1 MAKRKTKRNAGRLEV
16 RRGFKIRKDPMVRL
30 AEDGPLPDVHDCMGL
45 TRAHGQPVLF
55 AVARDARTIFASWN
69 IDWPSLFE
77 KVLPVDRQVHLRLYG
92 ADGLQEKSVAVEP
105 MAMMHYLTTS
115 GLHTSYRLEIGYYQ
129 PADAWHSAATSQ
141 EIVMPPS
148 AIGKTADVDLAT
160 IPFHVAFQQLVN
172 LFESD
177 SKIPLAVAISRFE
190 KDVLSSEQSNPLT
203 AADKEL
209 LRELGISLP
218 QIEAAWRRF
227 DETDAEKLVKLTRG
241 QPALGA
247 TSPSREFGEGS
258 WS

>member
-1 MAKRKTKRNAGRLEV
+1 
-16 RRGFKIRKDPMVRL
+16 MVRL
-30 AEDGPLPDVHDCMGL
+30 VEDGLMPDVLDRMGL
-45 TRAHGQPVLF
+45 TRVHGQPFLF
-55 AVARDARTIFASWN
+55 AIARDARTIFASWN

-115 GLHTSYRLEIGYYQ
+115 GLHTSYRVEIGYYQ

-148 AIGKTADVDLAT
+148 AIGKTSDVDLAT
-160 IPFHVAFQQLVN
+160 IPFHVGFQQLLN

-190 KDVLSSEQSNPLT
+190 KHVLSSEQSNPLT
-203 AADKEL
+203 AADKEV
-209 LRELGISLP
+209 LRELAISLP
-218 QIEAAWRRF
+218 QIAAAWRHF
-227 DETDAEKLVKLTRG
+227 DETDAEKLVKLTGG

-247 TSPSREFGEGS
+247 TSPSREFGASS

>member
-1 MAKRKTKRNAGRLEV
+1 M
-16 RRGFKIRKDPMVRL
+16 RL
-30 AEDGPLPDVHDCMGL
+30 AEGGTRPDVHDCMGL
-45 TRAHGQPVLF
+45 TRAHGQPFLF
-55 AVARDARTIFASWN
+55 AVARDARTIFVSWN
-69 IDWPSLFE
+69 INWPSLFE

-105 MAMMHYLTTS
+105 FAMMHYLTTS
-115 GLHTSYRLEIGYYQ
+115 GLHISYRLEIGYYQ

-190 KDVLSSEQSNPLT
+190 KDVLSRQSNPLT
-203 AADKEL
+203 AADKGL

-218 QIEAAWRRF
+218 QIAAARRRF
-227 DETDAEKLVKLTRG
+227 DETDTEKLAKLTGG

-247 TSPSREFGEGS
+247 TSPSREFGESS

>member
-1 MAKRKTKRNAGRLEV
+1 MAKIKTKRNAGRLEV
-16 RRGFKIRKDPMVRL
+16 RRGFKIRKYPMVRL
-30 AEDGPLPDVHDCMGL
+30 AEGGPLPDVHDCMGL
-45 TRAHGQPVLF
+45 TRVWEHPFLF
-55 AVARDARTIFASWN
+55 AIARDARTIFASWN

-105 MAMMHYLTTS
+105 MAMIHYLTTS
-115 GLHTSYRLEIGYYQ
+115 GLHTSYRVEIGYYQ

-141 EIVMPPS
+141 EIVMPRS
-148 AIGKTADVDLAT
+148 AIGKTADVDLAA

-172 LFESD
+172 LFESG

-190 KDVLSSEQSNPLT
+190 KDMLSSEQSNT

-209 LRELGISLP
+209 LRDLGISLP
-218 QIEAAWRRF
+218 QIAAAWRRF
-227 DETDAEKLVKLTRG
+227 DETDAEKLVKLTGG
-241 QPALGA
+241 QPALGS
-247 TSPSREFGEGS
+247 TSPSREFGKSS

>member
-1 MAKRKTKRNAGRLEV
+1 
-16 RRGFKIRKDPMVRL
+16 MVRL
-30 AEDGPLPDVHDCMGL
+30 PEGGPRPDVPDCMSL
-45 TRAHGQPVLF
+45 TRVCGQPFLF
-55 AVARDARTIFASWN
+55 AIARDAHTIFASWN

-92 ADGLQEKSVAVEP
+92 ADRLQEKSVAVEP

-141 EIVMPPS
+141 EIVMPPGV
-148 AIGKTADVDLAT
+148 IGKTADVDLAT

-190 KDVLSSEQSNPLT
+190 KDVLSSEQSNPLI

-218 QIEAAWRRF
+218 QIAAAWRRF
-227 DETDAEKLVKLTRG
+227 DETDAEKLAKLTGG

-247 TSPSREFGEGS
+247 TSPSRKFGESS

>member
-1 MAKRKTKRNAGRLEV
+1 
-16 RRGFKIRKDPMVRL
+16 MVRL
-30 AEDGPLPDVHDCMGL
+30 AEGGPRPDVHDCLGL
-45 TRAHGQPVLF
+45 MRVCGQPFLF
-55 AVARDARTIFASWN
+55 AIARDARTIFASWN

-115 GLHTSYRLEIGYYQ
+115 ALHTSYRLEIGYYQ

-148 AIGKTADVDLAT
+148 AIGKTADIDLAT
-160 IPFHVAFQQLVN
+160 VPFHVAFQQLVN

-177 SKIPLAVAISRFE
+177 SKIPLAVAISQFE
-190 KDVLSSEQSNPLT
+190 NDVLSNEQSNPLT

-209 LRELGISLP
+209 LRELGISRP
-218 QIEAAWRRF
+218 QIAAAWRRF
-227 DETDAEKLVKLTRG
+227 DETDAEKLVKLTRE
-241 QPALGA
+241 QPALEA
-247 TSPSREFGEGS
+247 TSRSREFGESS